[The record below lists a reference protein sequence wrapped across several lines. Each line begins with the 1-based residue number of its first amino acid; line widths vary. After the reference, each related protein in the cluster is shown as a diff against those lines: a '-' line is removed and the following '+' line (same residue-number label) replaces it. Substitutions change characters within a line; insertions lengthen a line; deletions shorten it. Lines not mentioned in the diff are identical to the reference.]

1 MGTQDYHMMVIAPRY
16 LIVARPHSQDQG
28 ATRIL
33 HQRVHPGHLL
43 CSKAIG
49 QRTSL
54 DHPDIANDPHPLRDE
69 FVLPSNLHLDGSARH
84 CILGLRGG
92 DLHPLGGDAHRLQC
106 VGDHQWHPHG
116 GVLHPHLYGGIHHCH
131 LYGDIHH
138 PHLYGGGHHPLG
150 DGHHPHLY
158 GGDHHPH
165 LYDDGHHPLR
175 CGGGRRC
182 QDIVGDHQF
191 LLQKSIKW
199 VLSLLAGG
207 RAVVAEALSTE
218 VIGL

>member
-1 MGTQDYHMMVIAPRY
+1 MGTQDYLMMVIALHC
-16 LIVARPHSQDQG
+16 LIVPGPHSQDQG

-43 CSKAIG
+43 CLEGIG
-49 QRTSL
+49 QRASL
-54 DHPDIANDPHPLRDE
+54 DHLDIANDPHPLQDM
-69 FVLPSNLHLDGSARH
+69 FVLPSNLHLGGSGRH
-84 CILGLRGG
+84 CIIGLQGV
-92 DLHPLGGDAHRLQC
+92 DLHPLGGDAHPLQC
-106 VGDHQWHPHG
+106 GGDRHCHPRG
-116 GVLHPHLYGGIHHCH
+116 DVLHPHLYGGVHHPH

-138 PHLYGGGHHPLG
+138 HRIYGGGR
-150 DGHHPHLY
+150 HPHLY

-165 LYDDGHHPLR
+165 LYGGGHHRLR
-175 CGGGRRC
+175 CGGGHQY

-199 VLSLLAGG
+199 ILSLRAGG
-207 RAVVAEALSTE
+207 RAAGAEALSTE